1 MLPFLINRNEKHC
14 SKSNILTMDHKLIL
28 ENSSSNAV
36 NTQLNA
42 IIFLKAVKYVNIR
55 LRQIYCI
62 KQTWNLS
69 KGVKDWVWNGLLWL

>member
-1 MLPFLINRNEKHC
+1 
-14 SKSNILTMDHKLIL
+14 MDHKLIL

-62 KQTWNLS
+62 KQTWNFS
-69 KGVKDWVWNGLLWL
+69 KGVKDWVWNGHYGCKDLGPLCWKLKTFW